1 MIKVKV
7 TSNWCNNSEIKKRLI
22 DQFGTKDSLDGIE
35 FVDDD
40 QYYDLIVAFGYITE
54 LPTNNKPIFVFPQEP
69 TWSGSHQKLY
79 NNIDNIK
86 VFGFD
91 IDNYSP
97 KNVVDETIAHM
108 FYGGRGPWEEGH
120 ENWNFDNIQ
129 NYKFEKN
136 KNICSFVSN
145 RGIGEEDFDLNC
157 LYGKRTKLI
166 SENYKKLDFVDF
178 YGWGNEDNLKPHVSK
193 KWDGL
198 KSYKFCLTIENSHE
212 KNYIS
217 EKFYD
222 CILTNTIPIYFG
234 CNNIQDYWTEN
245 SYILLDNIDDFE
257 YVNNK
262 LLWINRNSDKIYN
275 DMLPELLTMK
285 KRYFTE
291 YNLIEKIKKE
301 YYGYKKSNN

>member
-1 MIKVKV
+1 MKVKV
-7 TSNWCNNSEIKKRLI
+7 TCNWSKLLEVKKRLI
-22 DQFGTKDSLDGIE
+22 DQFGTEDSLKEIEIVCDGE
-35 FVDDD
+35 D
-40 QYYDLIVAFGYITE
+40 YDLLVAFGYITE
-54 LPTNNKPIFVFPQEP
+54 LPIDNKPIFVFPQEP
-69 TWSGSHQKLY
+69 TWSGSHQKTF
-79 NNIDNIK
+79 NNIKNLR
-86 VFGFD
+86 VFGYD
-91 IDNYSP
+91 ISKYEP
-97 KNVVDETIAHM
+97 KDVVVETVAYM

-120 ENWNFDNIQ
+120 DNWNFNNIQ

-145 RGIGEEDFDLNC
+145 RGIGEESFDSNC

-178 YGWGNEDNLKPHVSK
+178 YGWGEEGNLKPHVSK
-193 KWDGL
+193 KWDSL
-198 KSYKFCLTIENSHE
+198 KNYKFCLTIENSHE

-234 CNNIQDYWTEN
+234 CNNIKDYWTDN

-262 LLWINRNSDKIYN
+262 LLWINQNSDEIYHT
-275 DMLPELLTMK
+275 MLPELLKMK
-285 KRYFTE
+285 EIYFTD
-291 YNLIEKIKKE
+291 YNPIEKIKKE
-301 YYGYKKSNN
+301 YYEYTKSNN